1 MARWPKLSLG
11 ATWQCMCINNTN
23 VRLVNP
29 KNVTYSADCTIS
41 CLMPVMWTEM
51 YTAKIHG
58 RSISLR
64 SRINTR
70 VSIPRTAAMI
80 FSCKSNKSVGWK
92 SSRIW
97 YKWGQIPPLRV
108 TEQAH
113 QEQGRQTSHLLF
125 FCAVCGS
132 SPSINNQPSAPL
144 LLPFS
149 LS

>member
-1 MARWPKLSLG
+1 
-11 ATWQCMCINNTN
+11 
-23 VRLVNP
+23 
-29 KNVTYSADCTIS
+29 
-41 CLMPVMWTEM
+41 
-51 YTAKIHG
+51 
-58 RSISLR
+58 
-64 SRINTR
+64 
-70 VSIPRTAAMI
+70 MI